1 MDNLFSE
8 KEQKLLDFIKTSE
21 EDVTI
26 GLIETQLG
34 KEYVGALGK
43 LINKEIV
50 ESDKKKKETGIFNS
64 TYNNYSTKW
73 IKYYKIKE
81 EQK

>member
-43 LINKEIV
+43 LIGQGIV
-50 ESDKKKKETGIFNS
+50 ESDKKKKETGIFNT
-64 TYNNYSTKW
+64 TYNTYSTKW

-81 EQK
+81 EKK